1 MRSKRMKKGQI
12 AEGNVTTVEFP
23 NKGIVMTDEGE
34 RVIVKNTIPGQRV
47 SFAVNKV
54 RKGKAEGRL
63 LETVKKSPRET
74 ADTCR
79 HFGQCGGC
87 TYQSLPYEEQLK
99 IKETQVRGMI
109 EQAIGDACAYEFLPI
124 RHSPRVLAY
133 RNKMEFSFGDEYK
146 DGPLALGMHK
156 RGSFYDIVTVED
168 CRIVDGDFRAILM
181 ATLAYFREQE
191 ISFYHRLRHTGYLRH
206 LLVRKAV
213 KTGEILVDLITTTQD
228 WRNVQEQEPDERAKI
243 EAALLEKQGRCPHA
257 GTVNEEKE
265 KQLLAGWKDVLLAL
279 SLEGTLKGVLHTK
292 NDSVADVV
300 KNEGT
305 EVLFGQDYFYEELL
319 GLRFQ
324 ISPFSFFQTNSLGAE
339 VLYSTAREFI
349 LGDNPDMLADKT
361 VYDLYS
367 GTGTIAQMLAPVC
380 KKVVGV
386 EIIEEAVEA
395 AKENAALNH
404 LDNCEF
410 LAGDVLKVLDTIEE
424 RPDYIVLDPPRDG
437 IHPKALEKIINYGVD
452 HMIYISCKPTS
463 LARDLEVLLAR
474 GYVVDKVQCVDMFPN
489 TVHVETVVLLSQ
501 LKQKPDDYINVTIE
515 LDDVDITSAETK
527 ATYDEIK
534 KYVFEHNAGMKVS
547 NLYISQVKRKCGIE
561 VGKNLRVATR
571 RMDCLQGNST
581 TAATDLELVPSPNLP
596 KNEDSRQPQ
605 CPEDKERAI
614 VEALEHFKMIQQE

>member
-1 MRSKRMKKGQI
+1 MKKGQI

-191 ISFYHRLRHTGYLRH
+191 IFFYHRLRHTGYLRH

-243 EAALLEKQGRCPHA
+243 EVALLEKQGRCPHA

-474 GYVVDKVQCVDMFPN
+474 GYVVDKVQCVDMFPSTGN
-489 TVHVETVVLLSQ
+489 VETVCLLSK
-501 LKQKPDDYINVTIE
+501 LNAKQHIEVDIHMDE
-515 LDDVDITSAETK
+515 LDLTDAEKK
-527 ATYDEIK
+527 ATYSEIK
-534 KYVFEHNAGMKVS
+534 EYVLEHTGLKVS
-547 NLYISQVKRKCGIE
+547 SLYIAQVKQKCGIIE
-561 VGKNLRVATR
+561 RENYNK
-571 RMDCLQGNST
+571 
-581 TAATDLELVPSPNLP
+581 P
-596 KNEDSRQPQ
+596 KSDDAKQPQ
-605 CPEDKERAI
+605 CPPDKEKAI
-614 VEALEHFKMIQQE
+614 KEALKHFGMI